1 MRSEKRK
8 THDDSDPDYITKELC
23 EAYRESI
30 KAEIRGLRN
39 TIIVGFSISTTV
51 ISIIVTLLQ
60 YFV

>member
-1 MRSEKRK
+1 MRSEKKNPR
-8 THDDSDPDYITKELC
+8 DDSNPGFVTKELC

-30 KAEIRGLRN
+30 RAEIRGLRN

-51 ISIIVTLLQ
+51 ISIIVALMQ

>member
-1 MRSEKRK
+1 MSGKKNPR
-8 THDDSDPDYITKELC
+8 DDSDPNYVTKELC

-30 KAEIRGLRN
+30 KAEVRGLRN

-51 ISIIVTLLQ
+51 ISIIVALLQ